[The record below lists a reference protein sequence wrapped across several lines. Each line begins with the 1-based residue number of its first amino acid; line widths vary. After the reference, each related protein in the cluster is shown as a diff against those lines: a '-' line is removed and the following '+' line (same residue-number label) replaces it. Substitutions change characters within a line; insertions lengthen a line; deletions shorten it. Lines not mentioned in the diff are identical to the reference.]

1 MSTAHT
7 LDLSVGAGVVLDDV
21 EWTVEL
27 REPHLGCVQLVG
39 PDGVR
44 QRLTFRFLA
53 NHERCRSSSRSSG
66 SGASRGRQSASVGD
80 LEPGK
85 RRLTELRAAHL
96 LEAA

>member
-53 NHERCRSSSRSSG
+53 NHERCRSSSRG
-66 SGASRGRQSASVGD
+66 SEAGTRFGRGRVNRSPSTT
-80 LEPGK
+80 P
-85 RRLTELRAAHL
+85 RRRR
-96 LEAA
+96 